1 MSGATGRAT
10 QLLLPRG
17 GMIRSDR
24 VKSFGDGRTPFSF
37 LPASTRAPVFL
48 TRAFLQTLRPV
59 AES

>member
-37 LPASTRAPVFL
+37 LPASTPARYSSPELFSKL
-48 TRAFLQTLRPV
+48 
-59 AES
+59 